1 MFIAGISFFSGLM
14 LIVFSIVLYWKK
26 APLQRASRLLAIAF
40 LLLACWDFSIAYLY
54 SGLATKSDSLLS
66 FYFPVDL
73 IISLGIGPALY
84 FYVRML
90 FDGNQFQW
98 QKKFSYHALPVLP
111 AVLFLFYFASIPP
124 DERISMLLNESFA
137 SHRIVVGITVL
148 YCIQSAVYFS
158 SCLIKVKQL
167 RVSNYQLIIDKEQTN
182 IRWLVYL
189 SVLGI
194 ATTYIYI
201 LLWIFSNSMQINILA
216 QQCIFILLIVYL
228 FIQSLSSTGLSM
240 QSAVAVIIEK
250 QPELSILE
258 TPPPPLE
265 HKINN
270 PRRKRMVYI
279 RMVYRR
285 KQRVVHPPKINIS
298 EQQAHIILLKLNEI
312 LEREQLYLSK
322 KCSLS
327 QLAQCSDIAAH
338 HISTAIN
345 SYTAYNFSDFINKYR
360 VDHVCR
366 LLQTEQLQRLTL
378 VAIGLECGFGSR
390 ANFFKTFKRFTGK
403 TPTEYLIL
411 QQSILKSVDSQE

>member
-26 APLQRASRLLAIAF
+26 APLQRASRFLAFAF
-40 LLLACWDFSIAYLY
+40 LLLACWIFSVAHLY
-54 SGLATKSDSLLS
+54 SGLVSKSDLVLS

-73 IISLGIGPALY
+73 ILSLCIGPILY
-84 FYVRML
+84 FYVQIL
-90 FDGNQFQW
+90 FESYQFQW
-98 QKKFSYHALPVLP
+98 KKQLGYHALPIIP
-111 AVLFLFYFASIPP
+111 ATCFLLYFATIPAN
-124 DERISMLLNESFA
+124 ERIAMLLNESFA

-148 YCIQSAVYFS
+148 YYIQSVVYFS
-158 SCLIKVKQL
+158 FCLIKVKKL
-167 RVSNYQLIIDKEQTN
+167 RVSNYQLVIDKEQTN
-182 IRWLVYL
+182 IRWLMYL

-194 ATTYIYI
+194 ATTYIYM
-201 LLWIFSNSMQINILA
+201 LVWIFSSSMQINILA

-240 QSAVAVIIEK
+240 QEIVAIPTEKESELIAIVAV
-250 QPELSILE
+250 
-258 TPPPPLE
+258 PLPVE
-265 HKINN
+265 CKL
-270 PRRKRMVYI
+270 
-279 RMVYRR
+279 
-285 KQRVVHPPKINIS
+285 NIS

-378 VAIGLECGFGSR
+378 VAIGLKCGFGSR

-403 TPTEYLIL
+403 TPTEYLII
-411 QQSILKSVDSQE
+411 QQSILRSADSRE